1 MSMREG
7 ERIAVKAELT
17 GVGKD
22 QSLRRYA
29 VWVDFGGPCETMHI
43 TATIS
48 DQGDEAANERHAI
61 IRAQHLAGLLA
72 LEPFGTQLPG
82 DLLGGLSPAR
92 VKLGSWFPNAR
103 W

>member
-1 MSMREG
+1 MREG

-61 IRAQHLAGLLA
+61 IRAQHLTRKLPCAAWNPSEPSCPVISSVASA
-72 LEPFGTQLPG
+72 LPE
-82 DLLGGLSPAR
+82 
-92 VKLGSWFPNAR
+92 
-103 W
+103 

>member
-1 MSMREG
+1 MREG

-22 QSLRRYA
+22 PPLRRYA

-48 DQGDEAANERHAI
+48 DHGEEAANERHAI
-61 IRAQHLAGLLA
+61 LRAQHLARLLA
-72 LEPFGTQLPG
+72 AWNPSEP
-82 DLLGGLSPAR
+82 GLAR
-92 VKLGSWFPNAR
+92 TD
-103 W
+103 